1 MAKTIKTF
9 YDSQI
14 PSHQRRE
21 FTCRIHK
28 KICFRL
34 PTDNTKG
41 EKFYWVNR
49 SCLRIGS
56 DWAETGDC
64 VTFLIVLVS
73 IAALLKHQ
81 VGRNSYGDAVWRHMG
96 SGYKQWA
103 PLKSNYPTMSKAHI
117 DSVHTI
123 VSSTFQSRW
132 SAGLS
137 LHCILE
143 TTIKSIGI
151 SWWEFRWWTFFVRL
165 LFQPFRN

>member
-64 VTFLIVLVS
+64 VTFLIVLVP
-73 IAALLKHQ
+73 IVALLKHQ
-81 VGRNSYGDAVWRHMG
+81 VGRNSWGCCVE
-96 SGYKQWA
+96 
-103 PLKSNYPTMSKAHI
+103 AHG
-117 DSVHTI
+117 VELQA
-123 VSSTFQSRW
+123 VSSAQIQLPDDVQSPYRFR
-132 SAGLS
+132 AHYCFKYIPIEMKRRPLAS
-137 LHCILE
+137 LHIGNDDKIHRHFMMGIPMMNLFRPI
-143 TTIKSIGI
+143 TIPTI
-151 SWWEFRWWTFFVRL
+151 
-165 LFQPFRN
+165 